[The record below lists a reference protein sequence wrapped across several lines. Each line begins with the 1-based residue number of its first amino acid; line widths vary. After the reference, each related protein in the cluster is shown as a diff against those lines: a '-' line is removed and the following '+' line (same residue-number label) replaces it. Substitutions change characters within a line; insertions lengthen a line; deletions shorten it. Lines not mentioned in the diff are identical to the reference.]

1 MAKNMK
7 KETIAGLIAIIAIAL
22 VAIFAGCIEPTPTPP
37 PQQAPTF
44 TPSVTPTPTTNGI
57 FALKSWKAIDD
68 EGRAKLLLK
77 INLTDDIFMVL
88 LNPDGD
94 VVGPTGHTIIGSF
107 GGVTEISLDQKYYTE
122 VSVANTF
129 MPNHRQKIIRMP
141 IKTDYHDY
149 S

>member
-1 MAKNMK
+1 MK
-7 KETIAGLIAIIAIAL
+7 KKVVIGLIAVVAIVA
-22 VAIFAGCIEPTPTPP
+22 VAIFTGCIDNDDDSSSSTPT
-37 PQQAPTF
+37 PTF

-57 FALKSWKAIDD
+57 FALKSWEAIDD

-94 VVGPTGHTIIGSF
+94 VVGPTGHTIIGPF

-129 MPNHRQKIIRMP
+129 MPNHRQKIISVMT
-141 IKTDYHDY
+141 I
-149 S
+149 